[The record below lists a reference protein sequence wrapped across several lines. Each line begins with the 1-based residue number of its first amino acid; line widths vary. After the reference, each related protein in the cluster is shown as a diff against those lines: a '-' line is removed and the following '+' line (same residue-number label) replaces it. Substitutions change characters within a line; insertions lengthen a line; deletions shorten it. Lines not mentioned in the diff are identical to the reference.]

1 MNKKIK
7 KIVNNVETVIKGK
20 RDVIIMSLIPL
31 ITESHLIFQ
40 DIPGVG
46 KSTLAEAIARSID
59 GIFRRIQF
67 TADMLPSDITGI
79 TIFKRKSEEFEFK
92 KGPIFANIILADE
105 INRASPKTQSA
116 LLEAMNERTVTIDG
130 VTYKLPKPF
139 FVIATENPIEFS
151 GTYPLPENELDRFM
165 MSLTMGYP
173 PEDIEKDIIKE
184 SEQKKASELE
194 PVLTRKEILEI
205 ISTVKSIYT
214 EDSIIDYIM
223 RIVRETRNNR
233 FIRIGVS
240 IRGSIDFVRAAK
252 GYAYISERNFV
263 VPDDVKTVA
272 PAVLSHR
279 IVLKETERRFAKEII
294 HQILQ
299 NVQVPL

>member
-1 MNKKIK
+1 MNEQIK
-7 KIVNNVETVIKGK
+7 KIVDNVETVIKGK

-59 GIFRRIQF
+59 GVFRRIQF

-92 KGPIFANIILADE
+92 KGPIFANVVLADE
-105 INRASPKTQSA
+105 INRTSPKTQSA

-130 VTYKLPKPF
+130 VTYRLPRPF

-151 GTYPLPENELDRFM
+151 GTYHLPENELDRFM

-184 SEQKKASELE
+184 SEQKKPSELA

-205 ISTVKSIYT
+205 ISVVKSIYT
-214 EDSIIDYIM
+214 EDSIIEYIM
-223 RIVRETRNNR
+223 RIVNETRNNR

-240 IRGSIDFVRAAK
+240 IRGSIDFVKAAK

-263 VPDDVKTVA
+263 VPDDVKAVA

-279 IVLKETERRFAKEII
+279 IILRETERRFAKEII
-294 HQILQ
+294 QQILQ

>member
-1 MNKKIK
+1 MNKQIK
-7 KIVNNVETVIKGK
+7 KIVDNVETVIKGK
-20 RDVIIMSLIPL
+20 RDTIIMSLIPL

-59 GIFRRIQF
+59 GVFRRIQF

-92 KGPIFANIILADE
+92 KGPIFANVVLADE

-130 VTYKLPKPF
+130 TTYKLPEPF
-139 FVIATENPIEFS
+139 FVIATENPVEFS
-151 GTYPLPENELDRFM
+151 GTYPLPESELDRFM

-173 PEDIEKDIIKE
+173 PEDVEKNIIKE

-194 PVLTRKEILEI
+194 PVLTRKEILEMA
-205 ISTVKSIYT
+205 SVVKNIYA

-223 RIVRETRNNR
+223 RIVNETRNNR
-233 FIRIGVS
+233 FIKIGIS

-252 GYAYISERNFV
+252 GYTYINDRNFV

-279 IVLKETERRFAKEII
+279 IILKETEQKFAKEII
-294 HQILQ
+294 QQILQ